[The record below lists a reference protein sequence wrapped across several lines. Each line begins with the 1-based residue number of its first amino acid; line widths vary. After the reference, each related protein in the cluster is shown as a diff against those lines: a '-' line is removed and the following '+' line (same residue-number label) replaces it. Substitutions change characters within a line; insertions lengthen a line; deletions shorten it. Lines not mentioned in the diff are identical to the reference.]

1 MKTKHYPELM
11 KYLDLIG
18 KVEPEIL
25 AVFIELLPALN
36 REQINEKLDALA
48 VYADLNEV
56 ADKITKF

>member
-18 KVEPEIL
+18 RVEPEIL

-56 ADKITKF
+56 ADKIAKF